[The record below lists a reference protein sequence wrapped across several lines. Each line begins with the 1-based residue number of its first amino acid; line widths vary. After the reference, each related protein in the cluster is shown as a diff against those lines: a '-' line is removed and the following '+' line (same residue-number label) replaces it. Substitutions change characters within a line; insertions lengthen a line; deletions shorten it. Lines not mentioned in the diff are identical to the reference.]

1 VTGPASPHRH
11 VQEGICLC
19 EVVYDEVV
27 TGGLLFEPGLVRRYA
42 TGLRYSA
49 ACGLSS
55 HRVRARAEE

>member
-19 EVVYDEVV
+19 EVVYDEV
-27 TGGLLFEPGLVRRYA
+27 A

>member
-19 EVVYDEVV
+19 ETVHGAVV
-27 TGGLLFEPGLVRRYA
+27 T
-42 TGLRYSA
+42 YSA

-55 HRVRARAEE
+55 HRVRARAEG